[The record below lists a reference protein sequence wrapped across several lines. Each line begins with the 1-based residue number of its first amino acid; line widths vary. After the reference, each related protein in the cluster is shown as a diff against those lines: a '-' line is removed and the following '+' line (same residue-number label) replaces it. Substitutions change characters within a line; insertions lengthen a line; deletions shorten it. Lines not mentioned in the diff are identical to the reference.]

1 MENKNVNKVELD
13 INFFGKLLDNLSA
26 MIGYADD
33 EMLDEEDELYRDF
46 FNDVKDANDVLE
58 KGNEIYSEFWETQKE
73 LWKENK

>member
-1 MENKNVNKVELD
+1 MENKNINKVELD

-33 EMLDEEDELYRDF
+33 GMLDEEDEVYRDF

-58 KGNEIYSEFWETQKE
+58 KGNEIYHDFWETQKE

>member
-33 EMLDEEDELYRDF
+33 GLVSMYDETCREYFDAI
-46 FNDVKDANDVLE
+46 KDARNSLE
-58 KGNEIYSEFWETQKE
+58 KGNKIYHEFWETQKE